1 MAHCYSKCDKLVLL
15 VCLLLLTVSSA
26 FAQTIRGKVNDG
38 NTGSGIP
45 GATIVV
51 VGTQSGT
58 TSDADGNYT
67 LKLAPASYRL
77 AISFVG
83 YQSVTVPV
91 TVPATGEVIVNTRLQ
106 ESQSSLSELV
116 VIGSRAA
123 TARTNI
129 QSVVPVDVITTKEM
143 KSYAQV
149 DVSQILNFVAPSFN
163 SNRQTVT
170 DGTDHIDPASLRG
183 LGPDQ
188 TLVLVN
194 GKRRYNTALINI
206 NGSVGRGA
214 VGTDMNVIPVAAV
227 ERIEVLR
234 DGAAAQYGSDAIAGV
249 INVVLKKNYEGL
261 SASLM
266 GGGSFTNMRYQ
277 APLLG
282 GGSVDRSQ
290 QLRDGQVLQFDISK
304 GFRLGQRGSMTVS
317 AQIVDRGRTSR
328 AGEDNAPTIY
338 LGASGGFPGTGLVP
352 VAGRPA
358 LLAADAQLVDQRG
371 YDRRNMI
378 IGNSSSRNYGLFV
391 NGGLPVGAKGEVYFT
406 AGVTNR
412 SGTGYGN
419 NRIPVSRAQQPLAAD
434 GSLFYADGFL
444 PAIKATLDDRS
455 LTVGYKTKLGDWNV
469 DLSNAY
475 GQNAIRFDVQNS
487 GNATL
492 PSAANQQT
500 EFYAGTLGF
509 NQNTVNLDA
518 SRLLSNIN
526 GINSLN
532 LAFGAEYRRD
542 QYSIVAGESASYS
555 GATANKVVPL
565 APLVI
570 GGPSSGTG
578 LALPGAQVFPGFQPT
593 DELDRSRS
601 NISLYADG
609 EVQVNKRWL
618 VDVATRYENFSDFG
632 SQLTGKLASRYE
644 FAEAFSLRGAIS
656 TGFRAPSLQQRYF
669 NNVSTQF
676 VAGLPSNTLTVNN
689 DSDLARKVIGVDA
702 LRPETSVN
710 YSLGFASKIGR
721 GFTMTVDA
729 YQIDIKD
736 RILYSGAFTRA
747 SLGFNAADFVGIN
760 LVRVFANAANTQTR
774 GIDIVATER
783 LRLGKGQLTLSG
795 AVNFNRTRV
804 VQLNPSEFI
813 NRPAN
818 NETRGGN
825 PDAWARTLLFDRS
838 QIALLETGLPR
849 SKVNLSAAYSHNKF
863 DVSFRAVRFGEV
875 RNLTNADP
883 YAINAATGAF
893 FNTQFARDNAGNA
906 LLDQTF
912 NPIWISD
919 VTIGYRITKM
929 LTVQVGANNVFDVYP
944 DQIYID
950 PRNAT
955 GSLDYNTGRDQSNRG
970 RFLFPSNQGGFNGRF
985 VFARLS
991 ATL

>member
-1 MAHCYSKCDKLVLL
+1 MNNLYKRSRLIYVIA
-15 VCLLLLTVSSA
+15 CLSLTVSSL
-26 FAQTIRGKVNDG
+26 FAQTIRGKVTDAGSEKGVPGVSIVAMKTQIGTSTDG
-38 NTGSGIP
+38 MGEYILKMVP
-45 GATIVV
+45 GTYQLVF
-51 VGTQSGT
+51 
-58 TSDADGNYT
+58 
-67 LKLAPASYRL
+67 
-77 AISFVG
+77 SFVG
-83 YQSVTVPV
+83 YQSMTVPV
-91 TVPATGEVIVNTRLQ
+91 TVPATGDVTVNVKLQ

-116 VIGSRAA
+116 VIGSRAT

-129 QSVVPVDVITTKEM
+129 ESVVPVDVITTKEM
-143 KSYAQV
+143 KSFAQV
-149 DVSQILNFVAPSFN
+149 DISQILNFVAPSFN

-266 GGGSFTNMRYQ
+266 AGGSFTNMDYK

-282 GGSVDRSQ
+282 GGTIDRSQ
-290 QLRDGQVLQFDISK
+290 SLRDGKTLQFDISK

-317 AQIVDRGRTSR
+317 AQIVDRERTNRS
-328 AGEDNAPTIY
+328 AEDNAPTIY
-338 LGASGGFPGTGLVP
+338 LGASGAFPAAGLVP
-352 VAGRPA
+352 VANRPA
-358 LLAADAQLVDQRG
+358 LLAADQTLVDQRR
-371 YDRRNMI
+371 YNRQNMV

-419 NRIPVSRAQQPLAAD
+419 NRIPVSRAQQPLGAD

-455 LTVGYKTKLGDWNV
+455 LTVGYKTKLGEWNV

-475 GQNAIRFDVQNS
+475 GQNAIRFDIQSS

-492 PSAANQQT
+492 PSSANQQT
-500 EFYAGTLGF
+500 EFYGGTLGF

-518 SRLLSNIN
+518 SRLLTSIK
-526 GINSLN
+526 GISSLN

-542 QYSIVAGESASYS
+542 QYSITAGESASWS
-555 GATANKVVPL
+555 GSTANKAVPL
-565 APLVI
+565 APLTVS
-570 GGPSSGTG
+570 GPQSGTT
-578 LALPGAQVFPGFQPT
+578 LALPGAQVFPGFQPG
-593 DELDRSRS
+593 DELNRSRS
-601 NISLYADG
+601 NISLYADA
-609 EVQVNKRWL
+609 EAQLSRRWL

-632 SQLTGKLASRYE
+632 SQLIGKLASRYE

-669 NNVSTQF
+669 NNISTQF

-689 DSDLARKVIGVDA
+689 DSRIAREVIGVDA

-710 YSLGFASKIGR
+710 YSLGFASRIGR

-736 RILYSGAFTRA
+736 RILYSGAFSRA
-747 SLGFNAADFVGIN
+747 SLGFAAADFVGIN
-760 LVRVFANAANTQTR
+760 QVRIFSNAANTQTR

-804 VQLNPSEFI
+804 VRLNPSEFV
-813 NRPAN
+813 NKPSN
-818 NETRGGN
+818 NEGRVGIN
-825 PDAWARTLLFDRS
+825 PDQWARTKLFDRS
-838 QIALLETGLPR
+838 QIALLETGLPQ
-849 SKVNLSAAYSHNKF
+849 SKFNLSAAYSMNKF

-875 RNLTNADP
+875 RNLTNIDP
-883 YAINAATGAF
+883 YTINSATNTF
-893 FNTQFARDNAGNA
+893 WNTQFARDAAGQA
-906 LLDQTF
+906 LIDQTF

-919 VTIGYRITKM
+919 ITIGYKITKI

-944 DQIYID
+944 DQIYVD
-950 PRNAT
+950 PRNAQ
-955 GSLDYNTGRDQSNRG
+955 GSLDYNNSRDQSNRG

-985 VFARLS
+985 LFARLS